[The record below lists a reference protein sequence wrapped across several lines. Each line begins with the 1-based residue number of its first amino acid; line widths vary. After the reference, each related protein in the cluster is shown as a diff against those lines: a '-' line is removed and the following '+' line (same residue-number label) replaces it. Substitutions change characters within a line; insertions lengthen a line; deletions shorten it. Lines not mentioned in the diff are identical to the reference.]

1 MHFDLSFLDRVQFSP
16 MKRAWFF
23 AVALAVPVL
32 LPAQQPIRPAITG
45 IAFARFYTTNVAG
58 AEGFYGNTLGFNGQQ
73 IGKYQVYPV
82 NRSQWIEVT
91 SATPP
96 DPNVRMAAVA
106 FTTRDAAALQRY
118 LKAHNVA
125 IETPLKNGEFGVRDP
140 EGNLVIFVQ
149 RDSNKI
155 VAQAQPT
162 AKATSGRIIHVG
174 FIVNDRD
181 KEDTFWRT
189 LLGFRPYW
197 HGGQTDAGTDYVA
210 LQVPDGTDW
219 LEYMLNSGSTSSL
232 QHNGVMD
239 HFSLG
244 VAHMSD
250 VLAALQRNQC
260 EGANCSKTQIGRDGK
275 VQLNLY
281 DPDLTRVEFMEFT
294 PVRDPCCSPFTGKHP
309 SAEEDR

>member
-1 MHFDLSFLDRVQFSP
+1 MSLDSSFFNQAEFHF
-16 MKRAWFF
+16 MKRALLL
-23 AVALAVPVL
+23 ACVLAVPVMV
-32 LPAQQPIRPAITG
+32 PAQQSNRPAITG

-58 AEGFYGNTLGFNGQQ
+58 AERFYGSTLGFNGQQ
-73 IGKYQVYPV
+73 VGGDRIYPV

-91 SATPP
+91 SATPQ

-118 LKAHNVA
+118 LKAHSVA
-125 IETPLKNGEFGVRDP
+125 IETPLKKGEFAVRDP

-149 RDSNKI
+149 RDSNR
-155 VAQAQPT
+155 VVTQAQP
-162 AKATSGRIIHVG
+162 APNATSGRIIHVG
-174 FIVNDRD
+174 FVVKDRE
-181 KEDTFWRT
+181 KEDAFWRT

-197 HGGQTDAGTDYVA
+197 YGGQTDARTDYVA

-219 LEYMLNSGSTSSL
+219 LEYMLNSRSTSNL
-232 QHNGVMD
+232 QQNGVMD

-275 VQLNLY
+275 VQLNLF

-294 PVRDPCCSPFTGKHP
+294 PMREPCCSPFTGKHP